1 VTAFTVQPGALLAR
15 GVCRSLMAA
24 GAMPMMEFTPAPGL
38 RVDVIAL
45 APDGGVV
52 IVECKS
58 GLPDFRADTKWRGYL
73 PWCDRFYF
81 AVDNAFP
88 EEVLPAEE
96 GMIRADA
103 HGAEIIREATARPLA
118 PARRKALT
126 LRLARKAMGNL
137 RLMLDPACAVVEV

>member
-1 VTAFTVQPGALLAR
+1 
-15 GVCRSLMAA
+15 MAA

-88 EEVLPAEE
+88 DQVLPAEE

-126 LRLARKAMGNL
+126 LRLARKAMGSL